1 MTNIT
6 VNLTG
11 VQANNSLPPF
21 AIALAP
27 AAAILT
33 GFGATA
39 SLGSVDVVGD
49 ITTTVPVTGLVATG
63 ATGTVTLQSIYSVT
77 GVSATASLGDETV
90 TGDANV
96 FPTGFLAATALG
108 TPNLSMTT
116 IFANNVLNFTLV
128 QGSTTVIVNHVDH
141 GAQTGEDIEI
151 SDVNLDGGSGAY
163 DAEETSLTG
172 EFSVTRID
180 ADSYSI
186 TIPIASTVNLT
197 GGEATVVYEINAGL
211 DTVVGGYG
219 WGAGTWGRNGWNQ
232 PATVTASSQLR
243 LWKHDNFGEDLIF
256 NIKGGKIFYWDATGG
271 FAGRAR
277 PLDAYSTNIPVVA
290 NQVLVSDRDRHV
302 IAVGTNAIGETDL
315 DPLLVRFS
323 SQEDPF
329 DWNPTSAN
337 TAGDL
342 RVGNGSE
349 IVQAVETRREIILI
363 TDASVNSMQFIG
375 PPFTFGITQLSSQ
388 TTIMGSNAAVAVG
401 DSVFWMGEERF
412 YVYDGRVQPLPCTV
426 RDYIFDNFDLQQAD
440 KVFAGSNAAFGEVF
454 WFYPSETGA
463 EENDRYVV
471 YNYEQKIWYVGNL
484 ERTAWLDRGVNQF
497 PLATTS
503 ARNVYA
509 SKLYEHEKGSD
520 ADGVAITS
528 FIESAPIDIGDGEN
542 FSFIRRMIPDVSF
555 ERSAPTATKE
565 ATVTLKSQ
573 RSPAS
578 GFTTS
583 KALTVTDTTEQNHTR
598 LRGRSFGLRIES
610 DNLGVSWR
618 LGSPR
623 VDIQQ
628 DGKR

>member
-412 YVYDGRVQPLPCTV
+412 YLYDGRVQPLPCTV

>member
-11 VQANNSLPPF
+11 VEGTSQLPPF
-21 AIALAP
+21 TIVTAP
-27 AAAILT
+27 AAATLT
-33 GFGATA
+33 GFSATA
-39 SLGSVDVVGD
+39 SLGSIDVVGD
-49 ITTTVPVTGLVATG
+49 ITTTIPVTGLAGT
-63 ATGTVTLQSIYSVT
+63 TSLGTVVVPVVIDT
-77 GVSATASLGDETV
+77 GVSATSGLGDETV

-96 FPTGFLAATALG
+96 ATTGVSSTTALG
-108 TPNLSMTT
+108 TPTLTMTT
-116 IFANNVLNFTLV
+116 VFTNNVLDFVLT
-128 QGSTTVIVNHVDH
+128 QGSTTVTVRHVDH
-141 GAQTGEDIEI
+141 GAQTGEDIQI
-151 SDVNLDGGSGAY
+151 KDVDLDGGSGAY
-163 DAEETSLTG
+163 DTEEASLTG
-172 EFSVTRID
+172 EFTVTRVD
-180 ADSYSI
+180 ADSYTI
-186 TIPIASTVNLT
+186 TIPTASTINLT
-197 GGEATVVYEINAGL
+197 GGEATVIYEISAVL

-232 PATVTASSQLR
+232 PATVTANSQLR

-277 PLDAYSTNIPVVA
+277 PLDAYSTNIPILA

-302 IAVGTNAIGETDL
+302 IAVGTNAIGSTDL

-329 DWNPTSAN
+329 DWNPTATN

-349 IVQAVETRREIILI
+349 IIQAVETRREILLI

-388 TTIMGSNAAVAVG
+388 TTIIGSNAAVAVG
-401 DSVFWMGEERF
+401 DAVFWMGEDRF
-412 YVYDGRVQPLPCTV
+412 YLYDGRVQPLPCTV
-426 RDYIFDNFDLQQAD
+426 RDYIFDDFDLQQAD

-463 EENDRYVV
+463 AENDRYVV

-484 ERTAWLDRGVNQF
+484 ERTAWLDRGVNPF

-503 ARNVYA
+503 ASNTYA

-528 FIESAPIDIGDGEN
+528 FIESAPIDIGDGDN
-542 FSFIRRMIPDVSF
+542 FLFIRRMIPDVSF
-555 ERSAPTATKE
+555 DRSASTATKE
-565 ATVTLKSQ
+565 ATITLKSQ

-583 KALTVTDTTEQNHTR
+583 KALTVTDTTEQSHTR
-598 LRGRSFGLRIES
+598 LRGRSFGFRIES
-610 DNLGVSWR
+610 DNLGVAWR

-623 VDIQQ
+623 VEIQP

>member
-11 VQANNSLPPF
+11 VQASNSLPPF
-21 AIALAP
+21 AVALAP

-151 SDVNLDGGSGAY
+151 KDVNLDNSSGAY

-172 EFSVTRID
+172 TFTVTRV
-180 ADSYSI
+180 DSDKYTI
-186 TIPIASTVNLT
+186 TIPTASTVNLT
-197 GGEATVVYEINAGL
+197 GGEATVIYEISAGL

-232 PATVTASSQLR
+232 PATVLASSQLR
-243 LWKHDNFGEDLIF
+243 IWKHDNFGEDLIL
-256 NIKGGKIFYWDATGG
+256 NIRGGPIYYWDATTGLNK
-271 FAGRAR
+271 RAR
-277 PLDAYSTNIPVVA
+277 PLASYSTNIPALA

-302 IAVGTNAIGETDL
+302 IAVGTNAIGSTTL

-329 DWNPTSAN
+329 DWNPTATN

-349 IVQAVETRREIILI
+349 IVQAIETRREILLI
-363 TDASVNSMQFIG
+363 TDSSVSSMQFIG
-375 PPFTFGITQLSSQ
+375 PPFTFGITQLSIQ
-388 TTIMGSNAAVAVG
+388 TTIMGSNSAVAVG
-401 DSVFWMGEERF
+401 DAVFWMGEDRF
-412 YVYDGRVQPLPCTV
+412 YLYDGRVQPLPCSV
-426 RDYIFDNFDLQQAD
+426 RDHVFDNFDFQQAD

-463 EENDRYVV
+463 AENDRYVV
-471 YNYEQKIWYVGNL
+471 YNYEQQIWYVGTL
-484 ERTAWLDRGVNQF
+484 ERTAWLDRGINPF

-503 ARNVYA
+503 ANNVYA
-509 SKLYEHEKGSD
+509 SKLYEHERGTD

-528 FIESAPIDIGDGEN
+528 FIESAPIDLGDGN
-542 FSFIRRMIPDVSF
+542 DFAFIRRMIPDVNF
-555 ERSAPTATKE
+555 DRSSTSATKE
-565 ATVTLKSQ
+565 ATVTLKTQ
-573 RSPAS
+573 RSPGT

-598 LRGRSFGLRIES
+598 LRGRSFGFRIES

-623 VDIQQ
+623 LDVQP

>member
-11 VQANNSLPPF
+11 VQGTNQLPPYT
-21 AIALAP
+21 IVTAP
-27 AAAILT
+27 AAVILT
-33 GFGATA
+33 SVDATTG
-39 SLGSVDVVGD
+39 LGSVNVIGD
-49 ITTTVPVTGLVATG
+49 ITTTIPITGSAATG
-63 ATGTVTLQSIYSVT
+63 SIGTVTIQSIYAVT
-77 GVSATASLGDETV
+77 GVSATSGLGNETV

-96 FPTGFLAATALG
+96 AATGVSGTTALG
-108 TPNLSMTT
+108 IPALIMTT
-116 IFANNVLNFTLV
+116 VFTNNVLNFTLV

-141 GAQTGEDIEI
+141 GAQTGEDIQVK
-151 SDVNLDGGSGAY
+151 DVDLDGGSGAY
-163 DAEETSLTG
+163 DVEEASLTG
-172 EFSVTRID
+172 EFTVTRID

-186 TIPIASTVNLT
+186 TIPTASTVNLT
-197 GGEATVVYEINAGL
+197 GGEATVIYEISAGL

-232 PATVTASSQLR
+232 PATVTANSQLR
-243 LWKHDNFGEDLIF
+243 LWRHDNFGEDLIL

-271 FAGRAR
+271 FTNRAR

-302 IAVGTNAIGETDL
+302 IAVGTNAIGSTDL

-329 DWNPTSAN
+329 DWNPTATN

-349 IVQAVETRREIILI
+349 IIQAVETRREIILI

-401 DSVFWMGEERF
+401 DAVFWMGEERF

-426 RDYIFDNFDLQQAD
+426 RDYIFDDFDLQQAD

-463 EENDRYVV
+463 AENDRYVV

-503 ARNVYA
+503 ASNTYA

-520 ADGVAITS
+520 ADGVAIAS
-528 FIESAPIDIGDGEN
+528 FIESAPIDLGDGDN
-542 FSFIRRMIPDVSF
+542 FLFIRRMIPDVNF
-555 ERSAPTATKE
+555 DRSASTATKE

-583 KALTVTDTTEQNHTR
+583 KALTVTDTTEQSHTR
-598 LRGRSFGLRIES
+598 LRGRAFGLRIES
-610 DNLGVSWR
+610 DNLGVAWR

-623 VDIQQ
+623 VEIQQ

>member
-96 FPTGFLAATALG
+96 FPTGFLATTALG

-412 YVYDGRVQPLPCTV
+412 YLYDGRVQPLPCTV

>member
-11 VQANNSLPPF
+11 VQGTNQLPPYT
-21 AIALAP
+21 IVTAP
-27 AAAILT
+27 AAVILT
-33 GFGATA
+33 GVDATTG
-39 SLGSVDVVGD
+39 LGSVNVIGD
-49 ITTTVPVTGLVATG
+49 ITTTIPITGSAATG
-63 ATGTVTLQSIYSVT
+63 SIGTVTIQSIYAVT
-77 GVSATASLGDETV
+77 GVSATSGLGNETV

-96 FPTGFLAATALG
+96 AATGVSGTTALG
-108 TPNLSMTT
+108 IPALIMTT
-116 IFANNVLNFTLV
+116 VFTNNVLNFTLV

-141 GAQTGEDIEI
+141 GAQTGEDIQVK
-151 SDVNLDGGSGAY
+151 DVDLDGGSGAY
-163 DAEETSLTG
+163 DVEEASLTG
-172 EFSVTRID
+172 EFTVTRID

-186 TIPIASTVNLT
+186 TIPTASTVNLT
-197 GGEATVVYEINAGL
+197 GGEATVIYEISAGL

-232 PATVTASSQLR
+232 PATVTANSQLR
-243 LWKHDNFGEDLIF
+243 LWKHDNFGEDLIL

-271 FAGRAR
+271 FTNRAR

-302 IAVGTNAIGETDL
+302 IAVGTNAIGSTDL

-329 DWNPTSAN
+329 DWNPTSSN

-349 IVQAVETRREIILI
+349 IIQAVETRREIILI

-401 DSVFWMGEERF
+401 DAVFWMGEERF

-426 RDYIFDNFDLQQAD
+426 RDYIFDDFDLQQAD

-463 EENDRYVV
+463 AENDRYVV

-503 ARNVYA
+503 ASNTYA

-528 FIESAPIDIGDGEN
+528 FIESAPIDMGDGEN
-542 FSFIRRMIPDVSF
+542 FTFIRRMIPDVSF
-555 ERSAPTATKE
+555 DRSAPTATKE

-583 KALTVTDTTEQNHTR
+583 KALTVTETTEQNHTR

-610 DNLGVSWR
+610 DNLGVAWR